1 MCYSEENKSKQAKI
15 PSLLNFFCQYSL
27 INYSELPQGLNLIPP
42 KTCPND
48 IKAIMELC
56 WKFEPENRCTF
67 DDIVS
72 GLEDTRDK
80 IQSQKELQLVEKD
93 DFRKVN
99 EDQKNFKY
107 TAFNTLLKSNEAKCQ
122 GSTDYRS
129 IRPKQKTATN
139 DNEIQIEEAEPLND
153 DNKNPGRNLQV
164 KSNPVV
170 RFQLG
175 SNKSKL
181 LKICLP
187 LFIFIVLS
195 STAIWLTVFA
205 VYSNIEAVNGSMST
219 VEPTTLLTVLSTE
232 LSIETSTEL
241 STTTEI
247 PKKEDSEFKNI
258 FCWTSKSAIC
268 RKKKNKAQEENIVT
282 KNKP

>member
-1 MCYSEENKSKQAKI
+1 
-15 PSLLNFFCQYSL
+15 
-27 INYSELPQGLNLIPP
+27 
-42 KTCPND
+42 
-48 IKAIMELC
+48 MELC
-56 WKFEPENRCTF
+56 WKFEPVNRCTF

-72 GLEDTRDK
+72 GLQDTRDK
-80 IQSQKELQLVEKD
+80 IQSKKELSPVEKD

-107 TAFNTLLKSNEAKCQ
+107 TAFNTLLKSNQGKAK

-129 IRPKQKTATN
+129 VRPKQKTATN
-139 DNEIQIEEAEPLND
+139 NIEIQIEEAKPLND
-153 DNKNPGRNLQV
+153 DSENPRKARQV
-164 KSNPVV
+164 KNNSTVG
-170 RFQLG
+170 FQLG

-187 LFIFIVLS
+187 LFIFIVLL

-205 VYSNIEAVNGSMST
+205 VYSNVEDVNGSTST
-219 VEPTTLLTVLSTE
+219 VKPTTFLAILSTE
-232 LSIETSTEL
+232 LSTETSTEL

-247 PKKEDSEFKNI
+247 PPKKDSEFKNI
-258 FCWTSKSAIC
+258 FCWTSKSSIC
-268 RKKKNKAQEENIVT
+268 RKKKNKAKEENIVS

>member
-1 MCYSEENKSKQAKI
+1 M
-15 PSLLNFFCQYSL
+15 
-27 INYSELPQGLNLIPP
+27 INHPELSQGLTLIPP
-42 KTCPND
+42 KTCPNG

-67 DDIVS
+67 DGIVS
-72 GLEDTRDK
+72 DLQDARDK
-80 IQSQKELQLVEKD
+80 ILSQKELQPVEKD

-107 TAFNTLLKSNEAKCQ
+107 TAFNTLLKSNESKCQ

-129 IRPKQKTATN
+129 IRLKQKTATN
-139 DNEIQIEEAEPLND
+139 EIEIQIEEAEPLND
-153 DNKNPGRNLQV
+153 DKKTPRKNLQV
-164 KSNPVV
+164 KSKPLVG
-170 RFQLG
+170 FQLG

-187 LFIFIVLS
+187 LFIFIVSL

-219 VEPTTLLTVLSTE
+219 VEPTTLLTILSTE
-232 LSIETSTEL
+232 LSTETSTEL
-241 STTTEI
+241 STTTKI
-247 PKKEDSEFKNI
+247 PPKEDSEFKNI
-258 FCWTSKSAIC
+258 FCWTSKSSIC
-268 RKKKNKAQEENIVT
+268 RKKKNKAQERNIVT

>member
-1 MCYSEENKSKQAKI
+1 MT
-15 PSLLNFFCQYSL
+15 
-27 INYSELPQGLNLIPP
+27 NYPELPQGLTLIPP

-67 DDIVS
+67 DGIVS
-72 GLEDTRDK
+72 DLQDTRDK
-80 IQSQKELQLVEKD
+80 ILSQKELQPVEKD

-129 IRPKQKTATN
+129 IRPKQKIATN
-139 DNEIQIEEAEPLND
+139 DIEIQIGEAEPLNRD
-153 DNKNPGRNLQV
+153 SKNLGKNPQV
-164 KSNPVV
+164 KNNSTVG
-170 RFQLG
+170 FQLG

-187 LFIFIVLS
+187 LFIFIVLL

-205 VYSNIEAVNGSMST
+205 VYSNVEDVNRSMST

-232 LSIETSTEL
+232 LSTETSTEL

-247 PKKEDSEFKNI
+247 PQKEDSEFKNI
-258 FCWTSKSAIC
+258 FCWTSRSSIC
-268 RKKKNKAQEENIVT
+268 RKKKNKAQEGNIVT